1 MNTQQEMFERAGN
14 TFVPVVGRI
23 TLAAREHPMA
33 DLRGYPPAVNRPNS
47 IAAADA
53 FKPYLS
59 RAEQVVYAFI
69 VSQGAGGA
77 TDNECIDHAASL
89 GWSRNGPRARR
100 VALRD
105 RGLVVQNGNRKGCA
119 VWVVDSTTNKEAI

>member
-1 MNTQQEMFERAGN
+1 MNQPEMFERAGN
-14 TFVPVVGRI
+14 VLVPVVGRI
-23 TLAAREHPMA
+23 TFAPRPPLP
-33 DLRGYPPAVNRPNS
+33 DTLGYPPAVNHPNS

-69 VSQGAGGA
+69 VSQGAAGA
-77 TDNECIDHAASL
+77 TDNECIAHCAAL

-119 VWVVDSTTNKEAI
+119 VWVADQLTKEGV

>member
-1 MNTQQEMFERAGN
+1 MTQPELQF
-14 TFVPVVGRI
+14 TVGRI
-23 TLAAREHPMA
+23 AFEHPLPDM
-33 DLRGYPPAVNRPNS
+33 RGQPPAVNNPNS

-69 VSQGAGGA
+69 VNQGADGA
-77 TDNECIDHAASL
+77 TDNEIIDHAAGL

-119 VWVVDSTTNKEAI
+119 VWVVDSITKEAI